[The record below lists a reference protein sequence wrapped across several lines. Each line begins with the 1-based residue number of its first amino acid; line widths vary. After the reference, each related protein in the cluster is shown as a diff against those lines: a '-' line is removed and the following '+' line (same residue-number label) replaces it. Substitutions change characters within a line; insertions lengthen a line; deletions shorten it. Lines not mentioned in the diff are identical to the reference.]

1 MCFSP
6 PTPISGED
14 TAGGLARFGS
24 RGSSSSNSITPT
36 NRKVACVLF
45 SPYCKVARFFFL
57 VFLLFSKLR
66 IPQGGLRGSVVEKV
80 IGAMRNVVNAAQLQL
95 AEEGELRRR
104 WVGRSLIVIVKF
116 VCSSASR
123 EV

>member
-1 MCFSP
+1 
-6 PTPISGED
+6 
-14 TAGGLARFGS
+14 
-24 RGSSSSNSITPT
+24 
-36 NRKVACVLF
+36 
-45 SPYCKVARFFFL
+45 L